1 MQEQIDAVRRM
12 QAYIEQHI
20 DTVITPKQLSE
31 VALFSPWHARRL
43 FEQYTGLS
51 PAHYIRRLKLS
62 KSALRL
68 RDESVKVLD
77 VAMELGFGSV
87 DGYQRAFRNE
97 FGVNPKEYADHPVPI
112 WLFIPYPVVS
122 QNQESKENIT
132 MANTRNIFIQQ
143 IRKPAR
149 KVIIKRGI
157 KADNYWDYCN
167 EVGCD
172 VWGLLTSIP
181 SISGEPV
188 CLFLPE
194 AMCQPKENSYVQG
207 CEVDLDYDGIV
218 PEGFEILEL
227 PAADYLMFQGEPF
240 EQDDFGKAIQEIW
253 DAEQKY
259 NPAMIGYHWDDSNP
273 KIQLEPIGTR
283 GYIELVP
290 VKKFDEAVE

>member
-1 MQEQIDAVRRM
+1 MRDQINAVRRM

-20 DTVITPKQLSE
+20 DTVITPQQLSE

-51 PAHYIRRLKLS
+51 PARYIRRLKLS

-68 RDESVKVLD
+68 RDDSLKVLE

-97 FGVNPKEYADHPVPI
+97 FGVNPKEYADNPI
-112 WLFIPYPVVS
+112 PICLFIPYPVA
-122 QNQESKENIT
+122 SKCKEKVI
-132 MANTRNIFIQQ
+132 MENTRNIFIQQ

-157 KADNYWDYCN
+157 RSDNYWDYCN

-172 VWGLLTSIP
+172 VWGILTSIP

-194 AMCQPKENSYVQG
+194 ALCQPKENSYVQG
-207 CEVDLDYDGIV
+207 CEVDLNYDGII
-218 PEGFEILEL
+218 PEGFEIIEL

-240 EQDDFGKAIQEIW
+240 EEEDFEKAIQEIW
-253 DAEQKY
+253 DAEKKY
-259 NPAMIGYHWDDSNP
+259 DPSVIGYHWDHSNP
-273 KIQLEPIGTR
+273 RIQLEPIGTR

-290 VKKFDEAVE
+290 VKK